1 MIPTFRSWTHTSD
14 DSYMYQLSLVVA
26 TATVSYTYAPGT
38 VRVYLFS
45 RFFFKCHIQGAH
57 NIFKAHIIF
66 KTSTLLF
73 LIKSKDK
80 LHKYKS
86 RFCTFCADKNS
97 SCSQPGYIHY
107 KTQKRRQW
115 DRRFRRNSYLQAAW
129 DTSIARTSGFMHI
142 NISGMKHAIRKTVNL
157 SNQTYLWIDCSIFYK
172 KAYYLRGNLFGA
184 TDKSIRRIPT
194 LKSLTDERYNTPS
207 PWKTYEFSLYR
218 RCLTLNFGDNAYHSH
233 SNR

>member
-1 MIPTFRSWTHTSD
+1 MGLFLKEPRRALFLCVFADYSTF
-14 DSYMYQLSLVVA
+14 
-26 TATVSYTYAPGT
+26 
-38 VRVYLFS
+38 FS
-45 RFFFKCHIQGAH
+45 SFGA
-57 NIFKAHIIF
+57 KA
-66 KTSTLLF
+66 TLL
-73 LIKSKDK
+73 LVY
-80 LHKYKS
+80 YKI
-86 RFCTFCADKNS
+86 
-97 SCSQPGYIHY
+97 Y
-107 KTQKRRQW
+107 KRRLWQ
-115 DRRFRRNSYLQAAW
+115 RGFRRNSYLQAAW